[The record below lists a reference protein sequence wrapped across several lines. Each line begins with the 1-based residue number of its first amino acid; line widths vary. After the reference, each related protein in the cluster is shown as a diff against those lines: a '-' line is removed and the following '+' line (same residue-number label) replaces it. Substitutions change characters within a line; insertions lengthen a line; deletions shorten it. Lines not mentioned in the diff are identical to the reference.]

1 MFKIVK
7 IILIFIIFFYFL
19 RTFTHNIF
27 PTIEGMCMDG
37 DTELGSS
44 ITKDECG
51 EGGFTWKEPGSDD
64 DAGDDAG
71 DDADCD
77 DADSDAAGALIESF
91 MSDDETT
98 ALQEL
103 AAETQ
108 LEMTVFPGENGP
120 GGYNTTVPL
129 EKPPVAAQSEFL
141 NNSSYMGVVNGW
153 NQKIHSSSQAISSL
167 VPLLPI
173 FFHSSNIF
181 SGTLKGS

>member
-64 DAGDDAG
+64 DAGDDAAAG
-71 DDADCD
+71 DD
-77 DADSDAAGALIESF
+77 SD
-91 MSDDETT
+91 TK
-98 ALQEL
+98 
-103 AAETQ
+103 
-108 LEMTVFPGENGP
+108 
-120 GGYNTTVPL
+120 
-129 EKPPVAAQSEFL
+129 EKVE
-141 NNSSYMGVVNGW
+141 
-153 NQKIHSSSQAISSL
+153 SSQNLNISARVETDASRMRRFEEETKKEQQGKNVAFGSFAL
-167 VPLLPI
+167 SCCCYCCCCCCCLFI
-173 FFHSSNIF
+173 FFMPMLIP
-181 SGTLKGS
+181 KR

>member
-64 DAGDDAG
+64 DAGDEGGGGDGDGGDGDGDGGDGG
-71 DDADCD
+71 DDD
-77 DADSDAAGALIESF
+77 DDGAKE
-91 MSDDETT
+91 EE
-98 ALQEL
+98 ALEGL
-103 AAETQ
+103 
-108 LEMTVFPGENGP
+108 
-120 GGYNTTVPL
+120 
-129 EKPPVAAQSEFL
+129 
-141 NNSSYMGVVNGW
+141 
-153 NQKIHSSSQAISSL
+153 
-167 VPLLPI
+167 
-173 FFHSSNIF
+173 
-181 SGTLKGS
+181 SGLFG

>member
-64 DAGDDAG
+64 DAGDD
-71 DDADCD
+71 
-77 DADSDAAGALIESF
+77 SD
-91 MSDDETT
+91 TK
-98 ALQEL
+98 
-103 AAETQ
+103 
-108 LEMTVFPGENGP
+108 
-120 GGYNTTVPL
+120 
-129 EKPPVAAQSEFL
+129 EKVE
-141 NNSSYMGVVNGW
+141 
-153 NQKIHSSSQAISSL
+153 SSQNLNISARVETDASRMRRFEEETKKEQQGNNVAFGSFAL
-167 VPLLPI
+167 SCCCYCCCCCCCLFI
-173 FFHSSNIF
+173 FFMPMLIP
-181 SGTLKGS
+181 KR